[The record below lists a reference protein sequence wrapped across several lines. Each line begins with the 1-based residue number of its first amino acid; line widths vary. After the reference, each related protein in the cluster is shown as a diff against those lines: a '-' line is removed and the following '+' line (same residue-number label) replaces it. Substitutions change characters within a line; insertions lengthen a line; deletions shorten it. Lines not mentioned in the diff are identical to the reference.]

1 MIVEIL
7 IFIIGSLFGSF
18 ANVLILRLPK
28 GEDFALKNSYCY
40 FCKKK
45 IPFYLNI
52 PVLAFIFLKGKT
64 KCCNNKLN
72 LQYPIVELMMGTLF
86 TINYLSY
93 DISQSILISFLFFV
107 VVLIIFIDFNEK
119 IIFDLFNYSLLGS
132 GIIVAYF
139 FKNLNPLDISY
150 INSIVT
156 ATIGFLLFLSLR
168 LIFKKIRNVEA
179 LGMGDVI
186 LIAGL
191 GSWLGFEKFLFLLC
205 LSSIIGIIYFLIF
218 SKKKSDFQIPYGSA
232 LGISFIII
240 FYINFN

>member
-28 GEDFALKNSYCY
+28 GEDFAFKNSYCY

-52 PVLAFIFLKGKT
+52 PILAFIFLKGKT

-72 LQYPIVELMMGTLF
+72 LQYPIVELIMGTLF

-107 VVLIIFIDFNEK
+107 VVLIIFIDLNEK

-132 GIIVAYF
+132 GVIIAYF

-150 INSIVT
+150 INSI
-156 ATIGFLLFLSLR
+156 
-168 LIFKKIRNVEA
+168 N
-179 LGMGDVI
+179 
-186 LIAGL
+186 
-191 GSWLGFEKFLFLLC
+191 
-205 LSSIIGIIYFLIF
+205 Y
-218 SKKKSDFQIPYGSA
+218 
-232 LGISFIII
+232 
-240 FYINFN
+240 